1 MNSSGI
7 KRGLAA
13 SAVAA
18 LAVAG
23 LPLLATSASAAP
35 TASLVYSGPT
45 RNGGTIGGMQVITV
59 SEFPDGDG
67 TPGPPIGAQRLKII
81 GSDLT
86 TPATDVFGKPA
97 IASATYS
104 GSPTGTGAV
113 VAMVTATTPT
123 DGDTVKYALWVDV
136 DNDNVVDGNEP
147 RVQVSTVLTGA
158 PTSVDVTPASQTV
171 TTDEFSGDYTAVLKD
186 AAGRDTQLSG
196 AEVATIDA
204 PASTT
209 LQTLDP
215 LSTPTSPAYVDQGT
229 GAYAVPA
236 AEAPR
241 GQFAFQAKD
250 SGSAVTRTIPVTL
263 SGGLASGTKNVS
275 LVVEKSADNLDENDI
290 DVVTDADTWDS
301 ATSAFGAAEELR
313 VDQTAITI
321 NINDA
326 DDVTVPKLNANSSVL
341 VTFTGANGV
350 KFGGKDS
357 TQVLVKLDALAKGTA
372 TANVDAGTVTE
383 NGEITISS
391 AAFNGDIE
399 LEYSRPVATTTKADA
414 AAYVTKIG
422 SPTTVVVSVKD
433 QFGFPATAPAQVAI
447 VRTGRNAG
455 TSARVT
461 VDANGQATFQL
472 ADTGTTAGTG
482 SFTINLYDDQF
493 DATPITGITG
503 GTINYT
509 ADGVGAQYTATAG
522 TAEIRPLTDGSA
534 NVGTDAS
541 QISIAGGTNNA
552 AATISVDNGA
562 LILADGSTFLD
573 KATATRT
580 IQLSGTGT
588 GSFTVVGTKAGVATV
603 TINSAGV
610 TKTVPVTV
618 KQTAVGATATNVIAT
633 ARNVAIEGPEKAV
646 SGDIVTFT
654 ATVTDAFGNPV
665 AGVPVA
671 HLPLVVNGPANLQ
684 SSDAATDA
692 AGKLTYTVLLTDNA
706 NSAVTA
712 RVTGINPSGSA
723 TPTPQFG
730 AAADS
735 VTGTT
740 KTEPG
745 LTASQNTDSVTISD
759 VVNLRQLEQA
769 VADAEDAVDEAQ
781 ADVDAA
787 NDDLVV
793 AQAEKKV
800 AQQAV
805 KAAKQDL
812 KKAKKQ
818 KKGVKAA
825 KKELRSAK
833 AQLTIAKAKVSS
845 AQNKVTRA
853 EAKLTKAQAELEAA
867 EQALEDAQ
875 S

>member
-13 SAVAA
+13 GAVAA
-18 LAVAG
+18 LAVTG
-23 LPLLATSASAAP
+23 LPFLASSAHAAG
-35 TASLVYSGPT
+35 TASLVSSGPT
-45 RNGGTIGGMQVITV
+45 RNGGDVGGMQVVVVTGL
-59 SEFPDGDG
+59 PDADPG
-67 TPGPPIGAQRLKII
+67 TAGIQTDADLLKIAN
-81 GSDLT
+81 SALT
-86 TPATDVFGKPA
+86 STTGIPGNPTFVSAPVFTGGGGNGA
-97 IASATYS
+97 FTASVR
-104 GSPTGTGAV
+104 GGL
-113 VAMVTATTPT
+113 PT
-123 DGDTVKYALWVDV
+123 DGDTLAYALWYDI
-136 DNDNVVDGNEP
+136 DDDGVVDGDEP
-147 RVQVSTVLTGA
+147 RVQVSNVLTGA
-158 PTSVDVTPASQTV
+158 PASVEIDPVEQT
-171 TTDEFSGDYTAVLKD
+171 TTGGTKSGLYTATVKD
-186 AAGRDTQLSG
+186 AAGRVTQLSG
-196 AEVATIDA
+196 SETATLTSNSADTSFNWIDQLASQTGVEKPYTVALTAAQNPMGTVKFNATDTSTA
-204 PASTT
+204 PVTRT
-209 LQTLDP
+209 LTANLGGKTATAKLNIAKTATGLTAADLDVVTGADTWNGFGGGAFG
-215 LSTPTSPAYVDQGT
+215 TPVSVRVDQGT
-229 GAYAVPA
+229 IKLDIADNDTTTPAPNGGA
-236 AEAPR
+236 
-241 GQFAFQAKD
+241 
-250 SGSAVTRTIPVTL
+250 
-263 SGGLASGTKNVS
+263 S
-275 LVVEKSADNLDENDI
+275 LV
-290 DVVTDADTWDS
+290 
-301 ATSAFGAAEELR
+301 
-313 VDQTAITI
+313 
-321 NINDA
+321 
-326 DDVTVPKLNANSSVL
+326 
-341 VTFTGANGV
+341 VTFTGTGGV
-350 KFGGKDS
+350 TFGGKTS
-357 TQVLVKLDALAKGTA
+357 TTQLVSLDAAAKGTVSV
-372 TANVDAGTVTE
+372 TPDAGSITEDGGINVT
-383 NGEITISS
+383 SS
-391 AAFNGDIE
+391 AFGGTVALTYD
-399 LEYSRPVATTTKADA
+399 RPTASAATTAPDA
-414 AAYVTKIG
+414 KAYVTKIG
-422 SPTTVVVSVKD
+422 GTTAVTVTVKD
-433 QFGFPATAPAQVAI
+433 QFGNPVTSPAQVAL
-447 VRTGRNAG
+447 VRAGRTANNG
-455 TSARVT
+455 TTPRVT
-461 VDANGQATFQL
+461 PDASGKAVFNLVDA
-472 ADTGTTAGTG
+472 GTTAGSET
-482 SFTINLYDDQF
+482 FTINLYKDQF
-493 DATPITGITG
+493 DASPVTGIAG
-503 GTINYT
+503 GTITYN
-509 ADGVGAQYTATAG
+509 ADGVGPAFSATAG
-522 TAEIRPLTDGSA
+522 TASILPLTDGAA
-534 NVGTDAS
+534 NAGTDAS
-541 QISIAGGTNNA
+541 VITVGASTAGVPNA
-552 AATISVDNGA
+552 AATVSVDNGA
-562 LILADGSTFLD
+562 LILGASANLD
-573 KATATRT
+573 KATPSKS
-580 IQLSGTGT
+580 IQLDAAGGAT
-588 GSFTVVGTKAGVATV
+588 FTVVGTKTGPVTV
-603 TINSAGV
+603 TITSGGV
-610 TKTVPVTV
+610 TKTVALTV
-618 KQTAVGATATNVIAT
+618 AQAAAGGAVIAT
-633 ARNVAIEGPEKAV
+633 ARNVALEGPEGEKAV
-646 SGDIVTFT
+646 AGSTVTFT

-684 SSDAATDA
+684 SSDAATNA